1 MVYCT
6 VTMPVVHAQPTWDV
20 YGGGPAAADFFF
32 SLNTVVLFL
41 SLLSSVGSCNWARL
55 VTS

>member
-20 YGGGPAAADFFF
+20 YGGGPAAADFF
-32 SLNTVVLFL
+32 LALTQ
-41 SLLSSVGSCNWARL
+41 
-55 VTS
+55 